1 MRKFELN
8 EVYGLEDLI
17 GLVKN
22 KADRDYVY
30 AIYNKAGVEEL
41 ALGQKIFVGDTPSYD
56 DGDNEFLPQKVQDAD
71 YEFCYMRDH
80 FQDVIDLAVS
90 QDPKVS
96 DEALVR
102 CLNYY
107 ADYDDFLDVAP

>member
-8 EVYGLEDLI
+8 EVYRLEDLI

-22 KADRDYVY
+22 RADRDYIY
-30 AIYNKAGVEEL
+30 AIYNKLGVENL
-41 ALGQKIFVGDTPSYD
+41 ALGQDIFVGETPSYD
-56 DGDNEFLPQKVQDAD
+56 DDDNEVLPKKVQDAD
-71 YEFCYMRDH
+71 YEFCYIRDH

-107 ADYDDFLDVAP
+107 ADYDDFLDVVP